1 MIFKLKN
8 KYTIKTAMEAAEQL
22 DVKASDVSENVK
34 IVLEKRIWRISKLPV
49 EILNVIVKNAEN
61 STDDFICELCDF
73 QNSRKSGLT
82 VHMFKLRK
90 LLNQ

>member
-1 MIFKLKN
+1 MN

-61 STDDFICELCDF
+61 STDDFTCELCDF

-82 VHMFKLRK
+82 VHMFKLRE